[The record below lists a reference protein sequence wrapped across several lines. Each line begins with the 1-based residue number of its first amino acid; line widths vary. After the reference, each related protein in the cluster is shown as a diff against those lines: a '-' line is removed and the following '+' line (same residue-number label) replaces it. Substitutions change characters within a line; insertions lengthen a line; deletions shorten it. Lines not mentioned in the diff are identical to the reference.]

1 MDAIGVVFGIG
12 MLCLWYFL
20 YTNWITSDI
29 IFVMIYLSMIKVL
42 KFGSLKIA
50 ILTIVLNF
58 IIDCIFYQTIGSL
71 DNTYQN
77 AIYNFYNN
85 PLFLITPN
93 LTHIPNRKCTWYFV
107 ISMSFAGLLCAYL
120 QRFDKNKSSIIY
132 STTFVVAYSIG
143 AILWL
148 VISIFVPISLPYDLF
163 TVPGAIILLII
174 FANRRG

>member
-12 MLCLWYFL
+12 LLCLWYFL

-93 LTHIPNRKCTWYFV
+93 LTHIPNRKCTWYSV

-120 QRFDKNKSSIIY
+120 
-132 STTFVVAYSIG
+132 
-143 AILWL
+143 
-148 VISIFVPISLPYDLF
+148 
-163 TVPGAIILLII
+163 
-174 FANRRG
+174 